1 MTRPHVKDFI
11 MDRSDMDNAFKALR
25 TLLETGDA
33 ALDLVVSEFEAAF
46 ERFLIER
53 SFVLYNASMKLKD
66 DPEYRKYLLSK

>member
-53 SFVLYNASMKLKD
+53 SFCFI
-66 DPEYRKYLLSK
+66 